1 MIMIIIM
8 IIIIITGNILI
19 KYNMLADIVNC
30 IIIIQILIVS
40 LSCDGL
46 YFLCLRLQMCL
57 VVITIIMNLIGKE
70 QSVNQYSKL
79 YYT

>member
-8 IIIIITGNILI
+8 IIIIIITGNILI

-70 QSVNQYSKL
+70 
-79 YYT
+79 

>member
-30 IIIIQILIVS
+30 VIIIQILIVP
-40 LSCDGL
+40 
-46 YFLCLRLQMCL
+46 LC
-57 VVITIIMNLIGKE
+57 
-70 QSVNQYSKL
+70 
-79 YYT
+79 